1 MEDVRLDLPRM
12 SSSEE
17 ITFKTCRLAHEFGY
31 VLGYA
36 PVITNQKLSIGI
48 GLHECLEAVY
58 LGEPWKMVFENWAA
72 ERWAELVAGGIS
84 DRAEVR
90 MQFVK
95 DKAMVVHLVEG
106 YIEWAAVNQID
117 AGWEVVEVE
126 AKHYIDV
133 GAVTLLPMKFDL
145 LLRHT
150 ETGALK
156 LVDFKTAAGFSAD
169 AYTTF
174 QLAEQTLNYAMGVF
188 ALYGQIPEVEY
199 RQLRKVNR
207 ENANSK
213 PPYFRAVNITV
224 TKAEIIERQAEY
236 GRIAEERAD
245 PDRRVYSNPS
255 ACCGSW
261 KNDWQGPCL
270 LVHQGFTPLEALEAS
285 SKYAPKDPY
294 ERYEDTEVPSGN

>member
-1 MEDVRLDLPRM
+1 MEDVRLELPRM

-31 VLGYA
+31 VQAYA
-36 PVITNQKLSIGI
+36 PVVTNQKLSIGI

-58 LGEPWKMVFENWAA
+58 LNLPWLVVFEKWAT
-72 ERWAELVAGGIS
+72 ERWEELVAGGIA

-95 DKAMVVHLVEG
+95 DKAMVIHLVQG
-106 YIEWAAVNQID
+106 YIEWAAVNGID
-117 AGWEVVEVE
+117 LGWSVVEVE

-133 GAVTLLPMKFDL
+133 GAATLLPMKFDL
-145 LLRHT
+145 LLRHD
-150 ETGALK
+150 ETGVLK

-207 ENANSK
+207 DNANSK
-213 PPYFRAVNITV
+213 PPYFREVNITV
-224 TKAEIIERQAEY
+224 TKAEIVERQAEY
-236 GRIAEERAD
+236 RRVAEERMD
-245 PDRRVYSNPS
+245 PELRVYSNPS

-285 SKYAPKDPY
+285 PKYAPKDPY
-294 ERYEDTEVPSGN
+294 ERYEDTEVAK